1 MKLKP
6 TIHLTLATLSAVA
19 VAAPALGAGEPKNQ
33 LPFDRHTTLQ
43 PGIVRVISGV
53 SGIVAIGEAK
63 NEGPFTAPF
72 SADPGYRQ
80 AMREAAGAMP
90 LRTLQFLALGDGGA
104 PGVVGRSVTGVKAH
118 ASVPASPN
126 HHQVDRDAL

>member
-6 TIHLTLATLSAVA
+6 AIRLTLTALAAAA

-33 LPFDRHTTLQ
+33 LPFDRHTTVQ
-43 PGIVRVISGV
+43 PGAVRVISGV
-53 SGIVAIGEAK
+53 SGIVAVGEAK
-63 NEGPFTAPF
+63 NEAPFTARF
-72 SADPGYRQ
+72 SADPGYAK

-104 PGVVGRSVTGVKAH
+104 PGVVGRSVTGVKSH

-126 HHQVDRDAL
+126 HHQVERDAL